1 MANDD
6 ELICED
12 CGAPGRRI
20 IRYNEAMQRV
30 PAGVVC
36 MDCLVKR
43 NRAEE
48 RAHPGYDAALAE
60 YRAKRA
66 AATKAKTGSSGEAA
80 LDPNQIDA
88 AVQRLMQEVK
98 RLEHPAPTPKSPR
111 WIGRDLERE
120 GWSRPMLVTA
130 VAQAL
135 DDGDLVAGHFHD
147 ARGNRKDHLLPAPTG
162 VAVRIV

>member
-1 MANDD
+1 MAN

-12 CGAPGRRI
+12 CGAPGIRI

-36 MDCLVKR
+36 RDCLVKR

-66 AATKAKTGSSGEAA
+66 SSTKAKTRPEDVA

-120 GWSRPMLVTA
+120 GWSRSMLVAA

-147 ARGNRKDHLLPAPTG
+147 TRGNRKDQLLPAPTG
-162 VAVRIV
+162 VPVEIAF